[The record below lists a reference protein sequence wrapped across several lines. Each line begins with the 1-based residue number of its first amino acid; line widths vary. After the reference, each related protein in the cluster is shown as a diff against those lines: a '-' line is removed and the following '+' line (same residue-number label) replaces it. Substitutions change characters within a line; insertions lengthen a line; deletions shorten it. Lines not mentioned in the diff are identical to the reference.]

1 MGGRRLKLDLA
12 ACWSVLLPA
21 DRARI
26 GTWAEVL
33 TGRRDGWRAVPWCVE
48 AVQALA
54 LVYLAAERGGNALD
68 ALAEAAEAL
77 GLPDDPELNT
87 RPSDNLARKMRLW
100 RARARALETGIPAPR
115 ADAA

>member
-1 MGGRRLKLDLA
+1 MPQTSASRSLKRNLGEA
-12 ACWSVLLPA
+12 AELP
-21 DRARI
+21 R
-26 GTWAEVL
+26 
-33 TGRRDGWRAVPWCVE
+33 
-48 AVQALA
+48 VQALA

-68 ALAEAAEAL
+68 ALADAAEAL
-77 GLPDDPELNT
+77 GLPDDPDLNT